1 MTQNNK
7 PDNARDLGDDFDDIP
22 TYTGPS
28 QSSGQGA
35 ARPLKR
41 DDAPETTEFGQAAKP
56 GETAESA
63 RSGAPSKPAPKRSSL
78 FERAGRAQPQNIEP
92 RAAAAEPEA
101 EDAAGV
107 SAAGNEAETTAFS
120 ASGAPAAAPASAV
133 DPTVQLD
140 RGAGDPR
147 DSRDPRE
154 SEAYADRDFAERRAD
169 EPATRYQPAAAPQET
184 MALDPN
190 EPDYAATSQ
199 VPASE
204 QYDSD
209 GQSLY
214 AGTTDASYAPDAAE
228 APEASETA
236 ASAKRG
242 TIDFGLLLV
251 RLGLGVYLILAG
263 LRPLLQLGN
272 SAGLSEVTEQFAG
285 YPWADILGVGVP
297 VAQLVA
303 GAFLV
308 LGLLTPVAAM
318 LATVVTGFTALHALA
333 VSGAGLNVFNWPES
347 VWLSVVLFVI
357 ALGVQFTGPGV
368 ISLDF
373 GRSWARRPLA
383 SSWVFIVL
391 GLVALGAIWWFGA
404 GLNPLN

>member
-7 PDNARDLGDDFDDIP
+7 PDNARALGDDFDDVP

-28 QSSGQGA
+28 QSSGRGT

-56 GETAESA
+56 GETSESA
-63 RSGAPSKPAPKRSSL
+63 QAGAPSKPAPKRSSL

-92 RAAAAEPEA
+92 RATTPEPGVEEA
-101 EDAAGV
+101 PEVRSAGQ
-107 SAAGNEAETTAFS
+107 GAETTAFS
-120 ASGAPAAAPASAV
+120 ATGAPAAAA

-140 RGAGDPR
+140 RE
-147 DSRDPRE
+147 PRE
-154 SEAYADRDFAERRAD
+154 SEAFADRDFAERRAD

-199 VPASE
+199 VPAGE
-204 QYDSD
+204 QYDAD
-209 GQSLY
+209 GQPLY
-214 AGTTDASYAPDAAE
+214 AGAADATDPTE
-228 APEASETA
+228 APETT

-263 LRPLLQLGN
+263 LRPLLQLGD

-285 YPWADILGVGVP
+285 YPWANILGIGVP
-297 VAQLVA
+297 VVQLVA

-318 LATVVTGFTALHALA
+318 LATLVTGFTALYALA

-368 ISLDF
+368 MSLDF
-373 GRSWARRPLA
+373 GRSWVRRPLA
-383 SSWVFIVL
+383 SSWVFIIL

-404 GLNPLN
+404 GVNPLH

>member
-7 PDNARDLGDDFDDIP
+7 PDNARDLGDDFDDVP

-28 QSSGQGA
+28 QSSGQGT

-41 DDAPETTEFGQAAKP
+41 DDAPETTEFGQTAKP
-56 GETAESA
+56 GEKAESA
-63 RSGAPSKPAPKRSSL
+63 QSGAPSKPAPKRSSL

-107 SAAGNEAETTAFS
+107 PAAGNEAETTAFS
-120 ASGAPAAAPASAV
+120 ASGAPAATPAAAA
-133 DPTVQLD
+133 DPTVHLD
-140 RGAGDPR
+140 RESRESREPR
-147 DSRDPRE
+147 GTREPRE
-154 SEAYADRDFAERRAD
+154 SEAYADRDFAERRSD

-199 VPASE
+199 VPAGE
-204 QYDSD
+204 QYDAD
-209 GQSLY
+209 GQLLY
-214 AGTTDASYAPDAAE
+214 AGTTDAADAPDA
-228 APEASETA
+228 SETT

-263 LRPLLQLGN
+263 LRPLLQLGD

-285 YPWADILGVGVP
+285 YPWANILGVGVP

-318 LATVVTGFTALHALA
+318 LATLVTGFTALHALA
-333 VSGAGLNVFNWPES
+333 VTGAGLNVFNWPES

-404 GLNPLN
+404 GVNPLN

>member
-7 PDNARDLGDDFDDIP
+7 PDNARDLGDDFDDVP

-28 QSSGQGA
+28 QSSGQGT

-41 DDAPETTEFGQAAKP
+41 DDAPETTEFGQA
-56 GETAESA
+56 
-63 RSGAPSKPAPKRSSL
+63 GAPSKPAPKRSSL

-101 EDAAGV
+101 ADAAGV

-120 ASGAPAAAPASAV
+120 TSGAPAAAPASAA

-140 RGAGDPR
+140 RGARDPR
-147 DSRDPRE
+147 DSRE

-204 QYDSD
+204 QYDPD
-209 GQSLY
+209 GQPLY
-214 AGTTDASYAPDAAE
+214 AGTTDASYAPDVAE

-242 TIDFGLLLV
+242 TIDFGLLLG

-263 LRPLLQLGN
+263 LRPLLQLGD

>member
-1 MTQNNK
+1 
-7 PDNARDLGDDFDDIP
+7 
-22 TYTGPS
+22 
-28 QSSGQGA
+28 
-35 ARPLKR
+35 
-41 DDAPETTEFGQAAKP
+41 
-56 GETAESA
+56 
-63 RSGAPSKPAPKRSSL
+63 
-78 FERAGRAQPQNIEP
+78 
-92 RAAAAEPEA
+92 
-101 EDAAGV
+101 
-107 SAAGNEAETTAFS
+107 
-120 ASGAPAAAPASAV
+120 
-133 DPTVQLD
+133 
-140 RGAGDPR
+140 
-147 DSRDPRE
+147 
-154 SEAYADRDFAERRAD
+154 
-169 EPATRYQPAAAPQET
+169 

-199 VPASE
+199 VPAGE
-204 QYDSD
+204 QYDAD
-209 GQSLY
+209 GKLLY
-214 AGTTDASYAPDAAE
+214 AGTTDAADAPDT
-228 APEASETA
+228 SETT

-263 LRPLLQLGN
+263 LRPLLQLGD

-333 VSGAGLNVFNWPES
+333 VSGAGLNVFNWSES
-347 VWLSVVLFVI
+347 VWLSVVSFVI

-391 GLVALGAIWWFGA
+391 GLAALGAIWWFGA
-404 GLNPLN
+404 GVNPLN

>member
-7 PDNARDLGDDFDDIP
+7 PDNARALGDDFDDVP

-28 QSSGQGA
+28 QSSGRGT

-56 GETAESA
+56 GETSESA
-63 RSGAPSKPAPKRSSL
+63 QAGAPSKPAPKRSSL

-92 RAAAAEPEA
+92 RATTPEPGVEEA
-101 EDAAGV
+101 PEVRSAGQ
-107 SAAGNEAETTAFS
+107 GAETTAFS
-120 ASGAPAAAPASAV
+120 ASGGPAAAA

-140 RGAGDPR
+140 RGSREPR
-147 DSRDPRE
+147 DARGSRE
-154 SEAYADRDFAERRAD
+154 SETYADRDFAERRAD

-190 EPDYAATSQ
+190 EPGYAATSQ
-199 VPASE
+199 VPAGE
-204 QYDSD
+204 QYDAD
-209 GQSLY
+209 GQPVY
-214 AGTTDASYAPDAAE
+214 ARTTDASYAPDAAE

-236 ASAKRG
+236 ATAKRG

-263 LRPLLQLGN
+263 LRPLLQLGD